1 MHFLV
6 IIPARKNSK
15 RLRNKNLLKIN
26 NKEIIRYSFD
36 LGIKI
41 ENANVIVVSDSN
53 KIIKISKK
61 YRKIDSTY
69 VRPKKNSQSKTSMF
83 TTVNSVLGWY
93 ENKYNK
99 KIDHIILLQ
108 PTSPYRNL
116 KHIKKIIEFYKK
128 NNLSSL
134 TTVSQIKINNNCI
147 LQKKKHNYVFSK
159 NKYPL
164 YRIDGSVYICSK
176 YFLKK
181 YKKFSVENKTYF
193 YLNENQFSIDI
204 DYQEDFLLTKLLME
218 SNDKK

>member
-6 IIPARKNSK
+6 VIPARKNSK

-36 LGIKI
+36 IGVKI

-53 KIIKISKK
+53 KIKEISKK
-61 YRKIDSTY
+61 YSKIDSTY

-93 ENKYNK
+93 EKKYNK

-116 KHIKKIIEFYKK
+116 KHMH
-128 NNLSSL
+128 NLAMQD
-134 TTVSQIKINNNCI
+134 TVS
-147 LQKKKHNYVFSK
+147 
-159 NKYPL
+159 
-164 YRIDGSVYICSK
+164 
-176 YFLKK
+176 LK
-181 YKKFSVENKTYF
+181 
-193 YLNENQFSIDI
+193 
-204 DYQEDFLLTKLLME
+204 MH
-218 SNDKK
+218 